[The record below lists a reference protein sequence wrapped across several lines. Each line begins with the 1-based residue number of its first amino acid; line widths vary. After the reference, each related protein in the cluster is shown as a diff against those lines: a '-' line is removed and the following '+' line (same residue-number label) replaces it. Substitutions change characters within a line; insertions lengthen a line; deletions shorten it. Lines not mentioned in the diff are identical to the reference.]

1 MEQKSNDSLMSS
13 VVSVC
18 LGAVAYI
25 SGRVLPII
33 PEDLSLFSKAKS
45 NNFSGGL
52 LHGIGNIRNLSA
64 IAAGLITATA
74 TQSIINKHK
83 NTILCKN
90 NNEND
95 PQTLHVDRLENK
107 GIDAPISR

>member
-1 MEQKSNDSLMSS
+1 MEHKNNDSLMSS
-13 VVSVC
+13 VASVC
-18 LGAVAYI
+18 LGAVAYV

-45 NNFSGGL
+45 NSFSGGL
-52 LHGIGNIRNLSA
+52 LHGVGNIRNLSA
-64 IAAGLITATA
+64 IVAGLITVTA

-83 NTILCKN
+83 NIILCKN
-90 NNEND
+90 TNEDD

-107 GIDAPISR
+107 GIDALISR